1 MSTPKSKQPL
11 PYENAAVMN
20 AALLRGTL
28 STILRGGLSLRG
40 GHMPDPA
47 HAVPRI
53 FAGVG
58 VTTSDDPAVDAYV
71 LEKIEELGVS
81 QVRVDFSYDDLHG
94 PVARLLDKLLETKT
108 QVLLHLI
115 QPYREAQQMKTAN
128 AQQRWRDFI
137 EAVCRRFGARVWAIE
152 IGSTI
157 NRRRWAGYDNESFFA
172 CWSIAYQL
180 IKARHI
186 TLAGPNISD
195 FEPLYNIAVLKKLHR
210 DNQLPDIQTNNL
222 FSERVIEPERFDQR
236 IFGTRLALKLKVNLV
251 KKARLIQK
259 IGRYFGVSRLMSPAA
274 FWTLPRIERLLVHSE
289 QKQADYLSRYFT
301 LLAASGA
308 TQQVFW
314 GPLLCWR
321 EGLID
326 DGSGRYPP
334 LERITHYKSVI
345 GERPDF
351 RPRPAFSALQ
361 NWIKQVEGSYYV
373 GPRLSAVGI
382 EVHVFEKNDRQVH
395 VMWCEN
401 GRALPLKQLYM
412 PADLA
417 RAEFTDRDGETFDAR
432 PQVISETPI
441 FVSWPRQ
448 DRILTGARPTDS
460 RFESIYR
467 HNQRFYHV
475 IDDANYRGMVCA
487 DDAPQAQAIAEAMS
501 PENLPGPQTDTILRS
516 ARNVIWT
523 VTDPQGQIVTA
534 KKPQRMHAHKR
545 LLDRY
550 RPSKAR
556 RSWIAANELLRRGV
570 NTARPIAYFERHNDT
585 TLMDN
590 LFLCELVDHD
600 FTTREM
606 LTAFQQGATEF
617 QGIAAEDVYRQ
628 LADFLLLMH
637 GRAVYFR
644 DLAGGNILVK
654 KQGQTLKFTLI
665 DVNRARFYY
674 RQISFSQRL
683 SDLTRICNK
692 LHWAGREQLVGFY
705 LRGMPGQ
712 KTFNWRRR
720 LPFYLYDF
728 KVDVKRKY
736 GRRAIKRLVNRLRG
750 QHRQ

>member
-1 MSTPKSKQPL
+1 MSTSHKKQPL

-20 AALLRGTL
+20 ASLLRGTL
-28 STILRGGLSLRG
+28 GMILRGGLSLRG
-40 GHMPDPA
+40 GHIPESK
-47 HAVPRI
+47 HAVPRV
-53 FAGVG
+53 FTGVG
-58 VTTSDDPAVDAYV
+58 VSTSDDPAVDAYV
-71 LEKIEELGVS
+71 LEKIEALGIS

-94 PVARLLDKLLETKT
+94 PVARLLDKLLETPT
-108 QVLLHLI
+108 QVLLHLV

-137 EAVCRRFGARVWAIE
+137 EAVCRRFGDRVWAIE
-152 IGSTI
+152 VGSTI

-195 FEPLYNIAVLKKLHR
+195 FEPLYNIAVLKKLQR

-259 IGRYFGVSRLMSPAA
+259 IGRHFGVSRLMSPAA
-274 FWTLPRIERLLVHSE
+274 FWTLPRIQRLLVHSE

-345 GERPDF
+345 GERQDF
-351 RPRPAFSALQ
+351 RPRPAFYALK
-361 NWIKQVEGSYYV
+361 NWIKQLENSYYR
-373 GPRLSAVGI
+373 GPRLTANGLEI
-382 EVHVFEKNDRQVH
+382 HVFEKDHRQIH
-395 VMWCEN
+395 VMWCDN
-401 GRALPLKQLYM
+401 GRALPLKQLYL
-412 PADLA
+412 PADLE
-417 RAEFTDRDGETFDAR
+417 RAEFIGRDGEIADSH
-432 PQVISETPI
+432 PQLISETPL
-441 FVSWPRQ
+441 FVCWPHNDHIQ
-448 DRILTGARPTDS
+448 TGARPTDN

-467 HNQRFYHV
+467 HNQRSYHV
-475 IDDANYRGMVCA
+475 IDDTHYRGMVCA
-487 DDAPQAQAIAEAMS
+487 DNVDEAQAIADAMHPDKIS
-501 PENLPGPQTDTILRS
+501 APQAESILRS
-516 ARNVIWT
+516 ARNIIWK
-523 VTDPQGQIVTA
+523 VTTPQGQTVTA
-534 KKPQRMHAHKR
+534 KQPQRMHAHKR

-570 NTARPIAYFERHNDT
+570 RTARPIAYFERWDDK

-590 LFLCELVDHD
+590 LFLCELVEHD
-600 FTTREM
+600 FTAREM
-606 LTAFQQGATEF
+606 LTAFQKGATDF
-617 QGIAAEDVYRQ
+617 QGVKAEDAYKQ

-637 GRAVYFR
+637 SRAVFFR
-644 DLAGGNILVK
+644 DLAGGNILIK
-654 KQGQTLKFTLI
+654 KQGKTLQFTLI
-665 DVNRARFYY
+665 DVNRARFFY
-674 RQISFSQRL
+674 RKISLSQRL

-705 LRGMPGQ
+705 LQGVKGQ
-712 KTFNWRRR
+712 KTFSWRYR

-728 KVDVKRKY
+728 KVNFKRRY
-736 GRRAIKRLVNRLRG
+736 GRRAIKRLVNRVRG
-750 QHRQ
+750 QH